1 MFSFQCHWTDFSSC
15 FPFEVLDKT
24 WKASCK
30 KTFNCAQ
37 SWPTKCNPMTCKS
50 NHFKYSSLVWQ
61 EILLLYLFVKFES
74 VLYVCWAPLGALR
87 AVYMEGE
94 GRSFNVKA
102 LWCIHWCFTIPTPR
116 FDVEHYPLSQ
126 RLVWK
131 FYQNELSNIV
141 RNVGPFEALL
151 WCFTIPTPRFDVATI
166 PTIPTL
172 PQTEWTIFCL
182 NFIPSSYLT
191 LNSTYFFVSK
201 TLGMI

>member
-1 MFSFQCHWTDFSSC
+1 MFPFQCHWTDFSSC
-15 FPFEVLDKT
+15 FTFEVLDKT

-74 VLYVCWAPLGALR
+74 VLYVCGAPLGALR

-102 LWCIHWCFTIPTPR
+102 LWSIH
-116 FDVEHYPLSQ
+116 
-126 RLVWK
+126 
-131 FYQNELSNIV
+131 
-141 RNVGPFEALL
+141 

-191 LNSTYFFVSK
+191 LNSTYFFCLQNFRNDLEVK
-201 TLGMI
+201 MNFQIL